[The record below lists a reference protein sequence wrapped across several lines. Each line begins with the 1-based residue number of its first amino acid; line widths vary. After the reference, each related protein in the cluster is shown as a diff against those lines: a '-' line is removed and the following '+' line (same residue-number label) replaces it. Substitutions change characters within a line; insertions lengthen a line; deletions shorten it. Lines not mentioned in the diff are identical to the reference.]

1 MGSDRW
7 HLGDWKVWQFDF
19 SSVWRCLLKKTQ
31 FGVFKDTWVVEG
43 VLRFMDIKIS
53 PNLSMKR
60 ETASISRVNAL
71 HSKGFRE
78 SFLRTD
84 WVKIQIS
91 KTIGIKTKKKTDV
104 KISQRSNLLQVSILK
119 WTQSKSF
126 TENQAKYP
134 PCPRKYQNP
143 AFKFILSVSTL
154 AIELFITKKIELNY
168 SNVIKCK
175 CTTAMIVTWNNQ
187 KNEN

>member
-1 MGSDRW
+1 MAS
-7 HLGDWKVWQFDF
+7 
-19 SSVWRCLLKKTQ
+19 WRLKSLTIRFFIGLKMFTKKHG

-60 ETASISRVNAL
+60 KTASISRVNAL
-71 HSKGFRE
+71 HSKRFRE

-84 WVKIQIS
+84 WVKIQTS

-175 CTTAMIVTWNNQ
+175 CTTAMIVTCNNQ